1 MLDQHRILWDFGSE
15 LTQNTPSPRPRM
27 ELFIEDLGT
36 FDLSSHRIQCTPHP
50 TKIGTSHEGLYV
62 VERCMETT
70 AVPEED
76 KNLTTK

>member
-1 MLDQHRILWDFGSE
+1 
-15 LTQNTPSPRPRM
+15 M

-36 FDLSSHRIQCTPHP
+36 LDLSSHRIQCTPHP
-50 TKIGTSHEGLYV
+50 TKIGTSHGGLYV
-62 VERCMETT
+62 VELCMETT